1 MEWFSLCALS
11 RTGRTCFFY
20 WLRSEPFGQ
29 LARVASTRKEWGYHA
44 PLDKEMHAALGIVLG
59 KVTRTEDLYEDPTDP
74 QGITATIYTLRVSRE
89 LRGKTPTLIKIRSE
103 NDSGRFWM
111 DVGVEYLLFLSRDAH
126 PGFYFV
132 DSCGNS
138 GIVSNRLPVLRQI
151 EQSAP

>member
-1 MEWFSLCALS
+1 MRSFAYGPNLLLLLAAFGAV
-11 RTGRTCFFY
+11 RTAGTVC
-20 WLRSEPFGQ
+20 LDEKGVS
-29 LARVASTRKEWGYHA
+29 GYHA

-126 PGFYFV
+126 PGFYIV

>member
-1 MEWFSLCALS
+1 MRSFAYGPNLFLLLAAFGAV
-11 RTGRTCFFY
+11 RTAGAVC
-20 WLRSEPFGQ
+20 LDEKGVS
-29 LARVASTRKEWGYHA
+29 GYHA

-126 PGFYFV
+126 PGFYIV